1 MQKRFLQKLEKGAT
15 CYKSLKVLEQLR
27 PLHLR
32 GVIDFNLEH
41 HDQLVYCS
49 VYLNVAV
56 AKKMQTDSD
65 MEEDK
70 SAFISL
76 CLDSRHLNNLLNKK
90 LMYNSNGLTGCYE
103 QFI

>member
-56 AKKMQTDSD
+56 AKKDADRPRHERRQ
-65 MEEDK
+65 
-70 SAFISL
+70 ISFYL
-76 CLDSRHLNNLLNKK
+76 SVSRHLNNLLK
-90 LMYNSNGLTGCYE
+90 
-103 QFI
+103 